1 MSRRH
6 RQRSEAIAAKRYPT
20 GHHQHTADHD
30 DRFDLDLLLNSLPG
44 DDQQDNA
51 FAQREHEH
59 ARQNRGRID

>member
-30 DRFDLDLLLNSLPG
+30 DRFDLDLLLK
-44 DDQQDNA
+44 
-51 FAQREHEH
+51 H
-59 ARQNRGRID
+59 